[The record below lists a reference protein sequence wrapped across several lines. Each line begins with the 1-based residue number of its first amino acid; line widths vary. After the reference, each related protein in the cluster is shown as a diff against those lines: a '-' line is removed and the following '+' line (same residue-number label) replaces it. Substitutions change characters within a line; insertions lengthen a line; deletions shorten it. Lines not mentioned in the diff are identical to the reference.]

1 MQKHK
6 EISYFDTRTE
16 INYESLKE
24 GFYNAPKE
32 AKMRT
37 WWFWM
42 SGIANKKSITQ
53 DLEAMKTNGIAG
65 AILIDNGGNYSP
77 PGVVFMSDEWKDNFA
92 HVIREAD
99 RLGIEIS
106 LNIQSG
112 AGDPGNPNID
122 ANNGL
127 RKITWSEQKVTGP
140 KKVVLELEMPPNRIF
155 YKDITVQAVKETQSD
170 VKIHEQI
177 KNWSIKSFT
186 EKEKWN
192 KELDRYDMNQ
202 FYDTYANN
210 GEGSAIAENEIIDL
224 SLYYKNGKLNW
235 EVPEGEWTIIRY
247 GYTSTGRRNNYA
259 SEGFKGEL

>member
-1 MQKHK
+1 M
-6 EISYFDTRTE
+6 
-16 INYESLKE
+16 
-24 GFYNAPKE
+24 
-32 AKMRT
+32 
-37 WWFWM
+37 
-42 SGIANKKSITQ
+42 
-53 DLEAMKTNGIAG
+53 
-65 AILIDNGGNYSP
+65 
-77 PGVVFMSDEWKDNFA
+77 
-92 HVIREAD
+92 
-99 RLGIEIS
+99 
-106 LNIQSG
+106 
-112 AGDPGNPNID
+112 
-122 ANNGL
+122 
-127 RKITWSEQKVTGP
+127 
-140 KKVVLELEMPPNRIF
+140 
-155 YKDITVQAVKETQSD
+155 QAVKETQSD